1 MADSITGQ
9 LTGPVCFWWLKV
21 LIEISRQMPSLLTLT
36 ANCWYYS
43 ILFTVI
49 ILLQHNSNPDLF

>member
-43 ILFTVI
+43 IFIYCNNTI
-49 ILLQHNSNPDLF
+49 TA